1 MVAVSTLPK
10 QLGIYVKKQKT
21 PESFSKK
28 IAEGI
33 KLANKLVDD
42 LTKPRGRPKRQS
54 LEPIRHGRKK
64 LTIAMA
70 CKDIR
75 FDQLGHWL
83 IPVNDKKQ
91 CRVCQSYS
99 RMACEK

>member
-1 MVAVSTLPK
+1 MVTVSTLPK
-10 QLGIYVKKQKT
+10 QLGIYVKRQKT

-54 LEPIRHGRKK
+54 L
-64 LTIAMA
+64 
-70 CKDIR
+70 DI
-75 FDQLGHWL
+75 
-83 IPVNDKKQ
+83 
-91 CRVCQSYS
+91 
-99 RMACEK
+99 